1 MKTFHLSTRQMLVSE
16 RRLERSPVQSWR
28 ALRRAVTAVAI
39 ACVTACVPVR
49 SEIIEEIIVRIND
62 DIITLSRLK
71 EREGRVVEALF
82 ARYSGEE
89 LNEKVREAR
98 ANLVQD
104 LIHETLMLQRAE
116 VLGLDTSKIV
126 DVGLEQIKRQNEIK
140 TNDELLRVLREQNTN
155 LDELR
160 EQILRINVPSI
171 MIDREVRQKVS
182 VSDAEIEEYYKDNI
196 EEFRIPGT
204 VTFTELVLRF
214 EGDDDKDQVRAR
226 AEQIVSELD
235 SGASFDALVQKYSEV
250 PSREGE
256 GRVGPLRPKELA
268 RPIERALRSLTPGEM
283 SPIIESRF
291 GLHLVRLDERVEERL
306 VEQAEVQDD
315 IEDRI
320 RQKKTQVDIELYFK
334 KLAAENFI
342 KISPA
347 YLNYPDS

>member
-1 MKTFHLSTRQMLVSE
+1 M
-16 RRLERSPVQSWR
+16 RRTVTVV
-28 ALRRAVTAVAI
+28 AV
-39 ACVTACVPVR
+39 ACVTVCVSVR
-49 SEIIEEIIVRIND
+49 SEIIEEIVARIND
-62 DIITLSRLK
+62 DIITLSRLR
-71 EREGRVVEALF
+71 EREGQVVEALF

-89 LNEKVREAR
+89 LNEKVREVR
-98 ANLVQD
+98 ASLVQD
-104 LIHETLMLQRAE
+104 LIRETLMLQRAE

-140 TNDELLRVLREQNTN
+140 TNDELLRVLREQGTT

-214 EGDDDKDQVRAR
+214 GEDDDQDEVHAR
-226 AEQIVSELD
+226 AEEIVSEID

-250 PSREGE
+250 PSREGD
-256 GRVGPLRPKELA
+256 GRVGPLRPKDLA
-268 RPIERALRSLTPGEM
+268 RPIERTIRSLTPGEM

-306 VEQAEVQDD
+306 IELAEVQDE

-320 RQKKTQVDIELYFK
+320 RQQKTRVEIDLYFK
-334 KLAAENFI
+334 KLTVENFI

>member
-1 MKTFHLSTRQMLVSE
+1 MIAVS
-16 RRLERSPVQSWR
+16 
-28 ALRRAVTAVAI
+28 
-39 ACVTACVPVR
+39 CVTACVSVK
-49 SEIIEEIIVRIND
+49 SEIVEEIVARIND

-89 LNEKVREAR
+89 LDEIVREAR
-98 ANLVQD
+98 ANLVDD
-104 LIHETLMLQRAE
+104 LIREALMLQRAE

-140 TNDELLRVLREQNTN
+140 TNDELLRVLREQGTT

-171 MIDREVRQKVS
+171 MIEREVRQKVS
-182 VSDAEIEEYYKDNI
+182 VSNAEIEEHYKDNI

-214 EGDDDKDQVRAR
+214 GEDNDEDEVRAR
-226 AEQIVSELD
+226 AEQIVSEVD
-235 SGASFDALVQKYSEV
+235 AEASFDALVQKYSEV

-256 GRVGPLRPKELA
+256 GRVGPLRPTELA
-268 RPIERALRSLTPGEM
+268 RPIERAVRSLTPGEM

-306 VEQAEVQDD
+306 VDLTEVQDE

-320 RQKKTQVDIELYFK
+320 RQQKTQVEIELYFK
-334 KLAAENFI
+334 KLTAENFI